1 MYVDT
6 NTACLLSACIML
18 SYGHLQAYVEAVVK
32 NFSDYG
38 VPLDRVV
45 LEPGWQGKQYQW
57 NPGKYPDVPGMIK
70 TIAPTQVRT
79 LRNKYK
85 RIFPQLNELKCTAT
99 HARGAHAHTH
109 TRTHTRTFFTM
120 ATLT

>member
-1 MYVDT
+1 MRVVRGGWWVFGTCVCVYSQLMYADA

-79 LRNKYK
+79 L
-85 RIFPQLNELKCTAT
+85 T
-99 HARGAHAHTH
+99 HKHN
-109 TRTHTRTFFTM
+109 
-120 ATLT
+120 